1 MNITKA
7 FCLSIALLGASNMQA
22 ITNSDFVI
30 QQDNT
35 QINNYQTNRPEAS
48 KRLFVSQAVEQQI
61 AHIKQLL
68 TNARLA
74 WMFENCFPNTLDTTV
89 HFDGKDDTFV
99 YTGDIHAMWLRDSG
113 AQVWP
118 YVQLANKD
126 AKLKKMLAGVIK
138 RQFKCINIDPYAN
151 AFNMNSEGGEWMS
164 DLTDMKPEL
173 HERKWEID
181 SLCYPIRLAY
191 HYWKTTGDASI
202 FSDEWLTAIA
212 KVLKKYLQKQR
223 KNYMAERNLDFDK
236 VINRKNTRCL
246 KYDFAVKRG
255 KPADVLPL
263 WVADMDFET
272 SSYIE
277 DALVERAKEGI
288 FGYSE
293 VQTPYFE
300 ILANWMK
307 LHHNW
312 EIQED
317 WLIKTPGVVF
327 ALAMAVKAYTQ
338 PGDSVLIQLPV
349 YYPFSEVIQDNG
361 RKVVSSNLYQG
372 EDNRYHID
380 FQDFEKKIVE
390 ENVKLFFLCNP
401 HNPVGR
407 VWSAEELEKIGD
419 ICVKNGV
426 TVVSD
431 EIHQDFVFKGKHQV
445 FAGLKKEF
453 QDISITCTSPSK
465 TFNLASMMISN
476 IFIPNPELRRRFRKQ
491 LDAAGTSQLGVLGLV
506 ATEAAYSKGEE
517 WYQAMHAY
525 VEANIN
531 YTKEYVE
538 KYLPGVKMT
547 DLEGTYLVWLDFR
560 ETGLTVEELEDLIL
574 NKARLWLD
582 SGKIFGKAGE
592 GFQRIN
598 VACPRA
604 TLTEALERI
613 RKAF

>member
-1 MNITKA
+1 
-7 FCLSIALLGASNMQA
+7 
-22 ITNSDFVI
+22 
-30 QQDNT
+30 
-35 QINNYQTNRPEAS
+35 
-48 KRLFVSQAVEQQI
+48 
-61 AHIKQLL
+61 
-68 TNARLA
+68 
-74 WMFENCFPNTLDTTV
+74 
-89 HFDGKDDTFV
+89 
-99 YTGDIHAMWLRDSG
+99 
-113 AQVWP
+113 
-118 YVQLANKD
+118 
-126 AKLKKMLAGVIK
+126 
-138 RQFKCINIDPYAN
+138 
-151 AFNMNSEGGEWMS
+151 
-164 DLTDMKPEL
+164 
-173 HERKWEID
+173 
-181 SLCYPIRLAY
+181 
-191 HYWKTTGDASI
+191 
-202 FSDEWLTAIA
+202 
-212 KVLKKYLQKQR
+212 
-223 KNYMAERNLDFDK
+223 MATYNFDK
-236 VINRKNTRCL
+236 IINRKGTNCL
-246 KYDFAVKRG
+246 KYDYAVERG

-263 WVADMDFET
+263 WVADMDFTVSEEIT
-272 SSYIE
+272 KSLHAAVDHGIYGYTQPK
-277 DALVERAKEGI
+277 DAYYNAI
-288 FGYSE
+288 
-293 VQTPYFE
+293 T
-300 ILANWMK
+300 NWMEK
-307 LHHNW
+307 KHNW
-312 EIQED
+312 KTKREWIM
-317 WLIKTPGVVF
+317 KTPGVVF
-327 ALAMAVKAYTQ
+327 ALGAAVKAFTK
-338 PGDSVLIQLPV
+338 PGDAVLIQNPV
-349 YYPFSEVIQDNG
+349 YYPFTNIIRDNDRRVIDNTLVYEKRVTEG
-361 RKVVSSNLYQG
+361 KSQYS
-372 EDNRYHID
+372 ID
-380 FQDFEKKIVE
+380 YEDFERKIVQ
-390 ENVKLFFLCNP
+390 ENIKLFILCNP

-453 QDISITCTSPSK
+453 QDISITCTSPSN

-476 IFIPNPELRRRFRKQ
+476 IFIPNPELRRKFRKQ

>member
-1 MNITKA
+1 MAKKKLDKETERTPSSPSKI
-7 FCLSIALLGASNMQA
+7 IAIFKN
-22 ITNSDFVI
+22 
-30 QQDNT
+30 
-35 QINNYQTNRPEAS
+35 E
-48 KRLFVSQAVEQQI
+48 
-61 AHIKQLL
+61 
-68 TNARLA
+68 
-74 WMFENCFPNTLDTTV
+74 TV
-89 HFDGKDDTFV
+89 HFVIGLMLVIFSV
-99 YTGDIHAMWLRDSG
+99 YLLLAFSSFFFTGAADQSIIDSG
-113 AQVWP
+113 
-118 YVQLANKD
+118 N
-126 AKLKKMLAGVIK
+126 
-138 RQFKCINIDPYAN
+138 
-151 AFNMNSEGGEWMS
+151 
-164 DLTDMKPEL
+164 
-173 HERKWEID
+173 
-181 SLCYPIRLAY
+181 
-191 HYWKTTGDASI
+191 
-202 FSDEWLTAIA
+202 
-212 KVLKKYLQKQR
+212 
-223 KNYMAERNLDFDK
+223 
-236 VINRKNTRCL
+236 
-246 KYDFAVKRG
+246 
-255 KPADVLPL
+255 PADL
-263 WVADMDFET
+263 
-272 SSYIE
+272 S
-277 DALVERAKEGI
+277 
-288 FGYSE
+288 
-293 VQTPYFE
+293 
-300 ILANWMK
+300 
-307 LHHNW
+307 
-312 EIQED
+312 
-317 WLIKTPGVVF
+317 VVDNH
-327 ALAMAVKAYTQ
+327 VKM
-338 PGDSVLIQLPV
+338 
-349 YYPFSEVIQDNG
+349 FM
-361 RKVVSSNLYQG
+361 
-372 EDNRYHID
+372 
-380 FQDFEKKIVE
+380 
-390 ENVKLFFLCNP
+390 LCNP

-476 IFIPNPELRRRFRKQ
+476 IFIPNPELRRKFRKQ

-574 NKARLWLD
+574 YKARLWLD

>member
-1 MNITKA
+1 M
-7 FCLSIALLGASNMQA
+7 
-22 ITNSDFVI
+22 
-30 QQDNT
+30 
-35 QINNYQTNRPEAS
+35 RWW
-48 KRLFVSQAVEQQI
+48 R
-61 AHIKQLL
+61 
-68 TNARLA
+68 
-74 WMFENCFPNTLDTTV
+74 
-89 HFDGKDDTFV
+89 
-99 YTGDIHAMWLRDSG
+99 
-113 AQVWP
+113 
-118 YVQLANKD
+118 VQ
-126 AKLKKMLAGVIK
+126 
-138 RQFKCINIDPYAN
+138 
-151 AFNMNSEGGEWMS
+151 
-164 DLTDMKPEL
+164 
-173 HERKWEID
+173 
-181 SLCYPIRLAY
+181 
-191 HYWKTTGDASI
+191 
-202 FSDEWLTAIA
+202 
-212 KVLKKYLQKQR
+212 
-223 KNYMAERNLDFDK
+223 
-236 VINRKNTRCL
+236 
-246 KYDFAVKRG
+246 
-255 KPADVLPL
+255 
-263 WVADMDFET
+263 
-272 SSYIE
+272 
-277 DALVERAKEGI
+277 KEGI

-300 ILANWMK
+300 IIANWMK

-338 PGDSVLIQLPV
+338 PGRQCADPTSRLLS
-349 YYPFSEVIQDNG
+349 FSEVIQDNG

-390 ENVKLFFLCNP
+390 ENVKLFSCAILTI
-401 HNPVGR
+401 R
-407 VWSAEELEKIGD
+407 WEECGAQKNWKKLGD

-476 IFIPNPELRRRFRKQ
+476 IFIPNPELRRKFRKQ
-491 LDAAGTSQLGVLGLV
+491 LDAAGISQLGVLGLV